1 MNPIR
6 FHTDT
11 LESFL
16 KEKKIATMA
25 ELKAVLN
32 TEIDMTIFRKL
43 QQLGY
48 QTSYSHRGMYYALKT
63 VIRFDHQG
71 LWTFNAA
78 RFSIYGTLLA
88 TVKAFVNQ
96 SEAGHSAHE
105 LEDLLFVAV
114 KEPLLQLFRDG
125 HIHREKF
132 PGQYVYFSSDPST
145 QRKQTLFRREQDF
158 SSVPPGGVEG
168 TRSDLSTQEIKAAI
182 VLFYSVLDEKQRR
195 LYAGLESLKLGHG
208 GDQKMAELLDLDSH
222 TVSKGRQELLRHEF
236 ESQRVRRRGA
246 GRKSVEKKLPT
257 SSSASKT

>member
-6 FHTDT
+6 FHPDT

-25 ELKAVLN
+25 ELKAALN

-48 QTSYSHRGMYYALKT
+48 QTSYSHRGMYYALKA

-71 LWTFNAA
+71 LWAFRAA

-88 TVKAFVNQ
+88 TVKAFVDQ
-96 SEAGHSAHE
+96 SEAGYSAHD
-105 LEDLLFVAV
+105 LENLLFVAV
-114 KEPLLQLFRDG
+114 KEPLLHLFRDD

-132 PGQYVYFSSDPST
+132 AGQYVYFSSEPAT

-158 SSVPPGGVEG
+158 SSAPPGDVEG
-168 TRSDLSTQEIKAAI
+168 SRSDLSTQEIKAAI
-182 VLFYSVLDEKQRR
+182 ILFYSLLDEKQRR

-208 GDQKMAELLDLDSH
+208 GDQKMAELLDLDPH

-236 ESQRVRRRGA
+236 ESQRVRRTGA